1 VEEFVFPISLYI
13 RRAFFPLSANFG
25 QVLKQYAIVVLQQ
38 MPAAGWQKGYEAGT
52 RVRARII
59 YVDPVSKRVC
69 LSLLPHLLAGI
80 SSPALPPI
88 NTLFQVCRC

>member
-1 VEEFVFPISLYI
+1 
-13 RRAFFPLSANFG
+13 
-25 QVLKQYAIVVLQQ
+25 
-38 MPAAGWQKGYEAGT
+38 MPAADWQKGYEAGT

-80 SSPALPPI
+80 SAPALPPI
-88 NTLFQVCRC
+88 NTLFEVCRCQTLAIIQLTESETTLRLHE